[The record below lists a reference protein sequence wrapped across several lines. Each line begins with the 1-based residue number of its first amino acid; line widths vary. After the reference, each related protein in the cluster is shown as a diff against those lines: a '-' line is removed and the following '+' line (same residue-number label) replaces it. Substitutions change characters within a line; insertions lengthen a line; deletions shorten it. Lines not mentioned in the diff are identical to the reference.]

1 MLQNQNLTIHNREND
16 EGFTIEAQK
25 MVLTYATRGMEPV
38 RGFPEFVRSLPYL
51 LERNSN
57 LQVVIAGA
65 DRRAYSYEA
74 PSHNGSWR
82 EHLFAE
88 LGDFIG
94 RDRIT
99 FTGLLNYLD
108 YRLLLWRSNLHCYFT
123 RPYVTSWS
131 LIEAAACG
139 ARLAVNHSPAT
150 NGIIQ
155 KESATWV
162 DLDDPKNLIKELQNA
177 LNDPETPRSKILPGF
192 ELSTSL
198 KRWEHL
204 LNMALQAKS

>member
-74 PSHNGSWR
+74 PSHNGNWR
-82 EHLFAE
+82 EHL
-88 LGDFIG
+88 
-94 RDRIT
+94 
-99 FTGLLNYLD
+99 
-108 YRLLLWRSNLHCYFT
+108 
-123 RPYVTSWS
+123 
-131 LIEAAACG
+131 
-139 ARLAVNHSPAT
+139 
-150 NGIIQ
+150 
-155 KESATWV
+155 
-162 DLDDPKNLIKELQNA
+162 LQN
-177 LNDPETPRSKILPGF
+177 
-192 ELSTSL
+192 
-198 KRWEHL
+198 
-204 LNMALQAKS
+204 